1 MMIFTVNELPALFAV
16 TGGGSYCSTGT
27 GVSVG
32 LENSETGV
40 NYQLYLGVA
49 PVGSPV
55 AGTTASAIDF
65 GLQTASGTYTV
76 VATNTT
82 TLCTL
87 PMSGSV
93 IVTAVA
99 PPTSYAGGP
108 TGIAKLN
115 TPYLL
120 SNSSATN
127 YTSLTWSIGN
137 PLKGY
142 FDGGLATST
151 ILHPKFTGVLLDAT
165 AVLTLKASNG
175 VCPDA
180 TATIEVYIS
189 NVTDQLTWNGN
200 TSSDWN
206 TTANWTRGS
215 SVPALTSDVFI
226 PDVTTDPI
234 ISSSAVCNNLT
245 IQPGAVLTIA
255 PNHSL
260 SVGGTL
266 TNNAGNSG
274 LVIQSDATGTGS
286 LLQYSSGVGATVERY
301 ITGGWIPWDAGW
313 HIISSPVASQSITS
327 FATGNYDFYGW
338 DEPSNQWMNFKDGGF
353 SSWNGGTNYNI
364 GQGYLISY
372 ETTQTG
378 TFSGT
383 LNVGSITKNNL
394 SLSSGA
400 NYSWHLLGNPFSSAI
415 SWNDGNWALSHV
427 AGTAKIWSEGG
438 KSYSDINSGGIIP
451 SAQGFMVSVNIGSN
465 SVTIPAGARTNS
477 SHAWYKSSERQHIM
491 LLASEQDDRS
501 YQECN
506 IIY

>member
-1 MMIFTVNELPALFAV
+1 M
-16 TGGGSYCSTGT
+16 
-27 GVSVG
+27 
-32 LENSETGV
+32 
-40 NYQLYLGVA
+40 
-49 PVGSPV
+49 
-55 AGTTASAIDF
+55 
-65 GLQTASGTYTV
+65 
-76 VATNTT
+76 
-82 TLCTL
+82 
-87 PMSGSV
+87 
-93 IVTAVA
+93 
-99 PPTSYAGGP
+99 
-108 TGIAKLN
+108 
-115 TPYLL
+115 
-120 SNSSATN
+120 
-127 YTSLTWSIGN
+127 
-137 PLKGY
+137 
-142 FDGGLATST
+142 
-151 ILHPKFTGVLLDAT
+151 
-165 AVLTLKASNG
+165 
-175 VCPDA
+175 
-180 TATIEVYIS
+180 
-189 NVTDQLTWNGN
+189 
-200 TSSDWN
+200 
-206 TTANWTRGS
+206 
-215 SVPALTSDVFI
+215 
-226 PDVTTDPI
+226 
-234 ISSSAVCNNLT
+234 
-245 IQPGAVLTIA
+245 LTIA

-338 DEPSNQWMNFKDGGF
+338 DEPSNQWMNFKAGGF

-506 IIY
+506 IIINSSATPGFDFEYDSRFLAGYAPQFYSVSDNEKLSTNSMPAIKDSDIIPFGFIKNEAGSFKIELKAATTPNLVVYLTDLKTNTTQNLSENPVYNFTSSTGDNAARFELSFLDVTSIPDQTQRESFGVYQENSSIRITTQSGVNADIRVVNMLGQVVLRGKTNGNSLTTLNANALQNGVYVVSLVGNGKVVSKKVVVSR

>member
-1 MMIFTVNELPALFAV
+1 MIVRKKSTDSWTEPTQGAAYAVNDAIGAGVVVQNGVGTSLNNTGLDAGTTYDYKFYSENYSYYSLGVTASATTEYITPTITSFTPGSGCDGSGTSVVITGTDFKDVSAVKFNGADATSFTVDGLTQITAILPTGATTGTISVTTPGGTATSIDDFTVNELPALFAV

-206 TTANWTRGS
+206 TTANWTRRQQ
-215 SVPALTSDVFI
+215 
-226 PDVTTDPI
+226 
-234 ISSSAVCNNLT
+234 C
-245 IQPGAVLTIA
+245 
-255 PNHSL
+255 
-260 SVGGTL
+260 
-266 TNNAGNSG
+266 
-274 LVIQSDATGTGS
+274 TG
-286 LLQYSSGVGATVERY
+286 
-301 ITGGWIPWDAGW
+301 
-313 HIISSPVASQSITS
+313 
-327 FATGNYDFYGW
+327 F
-338 DEPSNQWMNFKDGGF
+338 
-353 SSWNGGTNYNI
+353 NI
-364 GQGYLISY
+364 
-372 ETTQTG
+372 
-378 TFSGT
+378 
-383 LNVGSITKNNL
+383 
-394 SLSSGA
+394 
-400 NYSWHLLGNPFSSAI
+400 
-415 SWNDGNWALSHV
+415 
-427 AGTAKIWSEGG
+427 
-438 KSYSDINSGGIIP
+438 
-451 SAQGFMVSVNIGSN
+451 
-465 SVTIPAGARTNS
+465 
-477 SHAWYKSSERQHIM
+477 
-491 LLASEQDDRS
+491 
-501 YQECN
+501 
-506 IIY
+506 